1 MRIGELAWRA
11 GVTASA
17 IRYYEKQ
24 GLLEPPLRRGGQR
37 HFPREA
43 VNRVLLIRFA
53 GGMGFSLGEIRL
65 FLSGLRDQVPVGVR
79 WSRLARKKL
88 REVERNIE
96 HSHQL
101 RDLLEHLLACR
112 CGSLEICVQRL
123 QLNPFLRCAG
133 RRNRH
138 RGSAPR
144 TEAR

>member
-11 GVTASA
+11 GLTASA

-24 GLLEPPLRRGGQR
+24 GLLDPPLRRGGQR

-43 VNRVLLIRFA
+43 VSRVLLIRFA
-53 GGMGFSLGEIRL
+53 RGMHFSLGEIRL
-65 FLSGLRDQVPVGVR
+65 FLSGLGDQVPLGGR
-79 WSRLARKKL
+79 WRRLARQKL

-96 HSHQL
+96 HARQL
-101 RDLLEHLLACR
+101 KDLLEHLLACR

-123 QLNPFLRCAG
+123 QLNPLLRRAG
-133 RRNRH
+133 RSPH
-138 RGSAPR
+138 RGSARR